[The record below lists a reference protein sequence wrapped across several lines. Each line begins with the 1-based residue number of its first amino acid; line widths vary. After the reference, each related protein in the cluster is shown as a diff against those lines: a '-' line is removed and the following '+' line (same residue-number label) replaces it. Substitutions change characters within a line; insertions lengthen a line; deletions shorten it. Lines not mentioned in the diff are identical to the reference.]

1 MPLKFSELFQ
11 VLSILGSLSALM
23 RLMNVNM
30 EKVLYSIMVMIMII
44 YIYLKHSPYEYALM
58 YFKHFLGDFSQK
70 AWSSFPIFERR
81 QMAGSLPEGNGL
93 CACDQP

>member
-1 MPLKFSELFQ
+1 
-11 VLSILGSLSALM
+11 
-23 RLMNVNM
+23 
-30 EKVLYSIMVMIMII
+30 
-44 YIYLKHSPYEYALM
+44 M
-58 YFKHFLGDFSQK
+58 YFKHFVGDFSQK